1 MTEMNFVNENIS
13 PVDELQQIITDN
25 VEWLRRRRKITQT
38 DLAVDMHISQ
48 PNLSKKIRGSI
59 AWTLPDIALLAD
71 YFRVPVSYLVTD
83 NIVAPVYQ
91 GRHDVEP
98 DNAEYQVRHN
108 ADPDSVRPELAGA
121 TGTRYLVRPN
131 DNSDEN
137 GKKKGRGGSPRARA
151 IVMARD
157 DWMVPSVGL
166 EPTLRRF

>member
-71 YFRVPVSYLVTD
+71 YFGVPVSYLVTD

-137 GKKKGRGGSPRARA
+137 GKKKGRGVSPRARA

>member
-48 PNLSKKIRGSI
+48 PNLSKKIRLNRMDSSGYCSTRRLFWSTGVVFGDGQHRR
-59 AWTLPDIALLAD
+59 ARL
-71 YFRVPVSYLVTD
+71 S
-83 NIVAPVYQ
+83 

-157 DWMVPSVGL
+157 DWMVPSVDR
-166 EPTLRRF
+166 THTAQI

>member
-71 YFRVPVSYLVTD
+71 YFGVPVVVFGD
-83 NIVAPVYQ
+83 GQ
-91 GRHDVEP
+91 HR
-98 DNAEYQVRHN
+98 
-108 ADPDSVRPELAGA
+108 
-121 TGTRYLVRPN
+121 
-131 DNSDEN
+131 
-137 GKKKGRGGSPRARA
+137 RARLSGS
-151 IVMARD
+151 IMMSSPIMRNIRF
-157 DWMVPSVGL
+157 GTT
-166 EPTLRRF
+166 PTLIAFVPN